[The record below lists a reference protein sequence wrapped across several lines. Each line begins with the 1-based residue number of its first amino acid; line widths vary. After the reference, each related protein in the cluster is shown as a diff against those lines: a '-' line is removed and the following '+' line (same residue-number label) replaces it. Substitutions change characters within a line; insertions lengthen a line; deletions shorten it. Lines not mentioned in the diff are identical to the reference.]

1 MAVRGYGGGMAAVRM
16 VLLATLSD
24 GFEAKCLAARLGA
37 EGVLWQLRGGVDG
50 VYPLGTVDLLVDA
63 DDLDVALEVL
73 TCVELGSGAEGDA
86 GVSRLS
92 RHEVALLGV
101 GALGLASLV
110 AARVLVLG

>member
-1 MAVRGYGGGMAAVRM
+1 MAAVHM

-63 DDLDVALEVL
+63 DDLDVAREVL
-73 TCVELGSGAEGDA
+73 SCVELGSDDGGDPEA
-86 GVSRLS
+86 SHLS

-101 GALGLASLV
+101 GALGLASLL
-110 AARVLVLG
+110 AARVLLLG